1 MNYLPL
7 LTDDEVRYIC
17 SVIPYEYTI
26 AYFTQNPKKL
36 AKIRPGFR
44 AKAISKSDSV
54 QLLFNYRNHD
64 FISYFI
70 EKHISDW
77 LFQIKEDITER
88 LNDGDSKELAVIHTL
103 PFCFFSDDV
112 RLYYKLI
119 NEEHS
124 EEHIAFMSAAVKAI
138 KEATSEQEN
147 LIDQLKTKDLDI
159 KKLQD
164 EIESAKIELERNK
177 GKLNQQ
183 LYEIETLQV
192 GIADLKKLRITI
204 EKSEHRIISLEDSIR
219 KHKGTIKKLKVE
231 LSGVNSNKQKL
242 KEQIKVELEK
252 LQAIK
257 FAEHHSVS
265 AKPKCPCDIDEFKEF
280 LDYNLKNLG
289 VAANSEYYPLL
300 KDHLSEILF
309 QGIPILVNRVTG
321 IELIKCVANTIIGK
335 SNVKTLVWG
344 NAVSAIEANQF
355 LSSGNR
361 IVCLDNFIGNFNE
374 TELIPLFDMHKDK
387 IVFLT
392 VPYDGTVC
400 YVAREFMHYCH
411 YLNLNRIT
419 AMSGDATLTED
430 PSKIDEIEYIPQ
442 QKPTD
447 RNYSNL
453 GRDILRELGFSQI
466 LTEQKSAVI
475 SNEQCLC
482 RLLAFDI
489 LPYCVDVLKVA
500 PFNTSER
507 LVNYAGDSGRCQ
519 YKKLFKEWFM

>member
-7 LTDDEVRYIC
+7 LADDEVHYIC
-17 SVIPYEYTI
+17 SIISYEHTI
-26 AYFTQNPKKL
+26 AYFTQNPKEL

-44 AKAISKSDSV
+44 AKAISKSDAS
-54 QLLFNYRNHD
+54 QLLFNYHNRD

-77 LFQIKEDITER
+77 LSQIKEHITER

-103 PFCFFSDDV
+103 PFCFFSDNV
-112 RLYYKLI
+112 GLYYKLI

-164 EIESAKIELERNK
+164 EIESVKIELERNK
-177 GKLNQQ
+177 GKITQQ
-183 LYEIETLQV
+183 LDEIETLKL
-192 GIADLKKLRITI
+192 GIVDLKELRITF
-204 EKSEHRIISLEDSIR
+204 EKSEHRIISLEESIR
-219 KHKGTIKKLKVE
+219 KHKDIIKKLRVR
-231 LSGVNSNKQKL
+231 LSDANSNKQKL

-252 LQAIK
+252 SQATK
-257 FAEHHSVS
+257 FAEHHPGAV
-265 AKPKCPCDIDEFKEF
+265 KPKCPSDIDEFKEY
-280 LDYNLKNLG
+280 LDYNLENLG
-289 VAANSEYYPLL
+289 VDANSEYYPLL

-309 QGIPILVNRVTG
+309 QGIPILVNRVIGT
-321 IELIKCVANTIIGK
+321 ELIKCVANTIIGK
-335 SNVKTLVWG
+335 SRVKTFVFS
-344 NAVSAIEANQF
+344 NTISAAEINQF

-374 TELIPLFDMHKDK
+374 TELIPIFDRHKDK

-392 VPYDGTVC
+392 VPYDRTIY
-400 YVAREFMHYCH
+400 YVSREFMLYCQ

-419 AMSGDATLTED
+419 VLSGDVALTED
-430 PSKIDEIEYIPQ
+430 PSRIDEVEFIPQ
-442 QKPTD
+442 RKPPD
-447 RNYSNL
+447 RNYSNI
-453 GRDILRELGFSQI
+453 GREIMRELEFSQVLI
-466 LTEQKSAVI
+466 EKKSAVM
-475 SNEQCLC
+475 SNEQDLC

-489 LPYCVDVLKVA
+489 LPYCVDVLRVA
-500 PFNTSER
+500 PFNISER
-507 LVNYAGDSGRCQ
+507 LVRYAGDAGRCQ
-519 YKKLFKEWFM
+519 YKKLLKEWFM

>member
-17 SVIPYEYTI
+17 SVISYEHTI
-26 AYFTQNPKKL
+26 AYFTQNPKEL

-44 AKAISKSDSV
+44 AKTISKSDTN
-54 QLLFNYRNHD
+54 QLLFNYRSGD
-64 FISYFI
+64 FISCFI

-77 LFQIKEDITER
+77 LSQIKEHITER
-88 LNDGDSKELAVIHTL
+88 MDNGDSKELAVIHTL
-103 PFCFFSDDV
+103 PFCFFADNV
-112 RLYYKLI
+112 GLYYKLI
-119 NEEHS
+119 SEEHS
-124 EEHIAFMSAAVKAI
+124 EEHIAFLSAAVKTI
-138 KEATSEQEN
+138 KEATLEQES
-147 LIDQLKTKDLDI
+147 LIEQLKTKDLDI
-159 KKLQD
+159 KKLQV
-164 EIESAKIELERNK
+164 ELESAKTESERTK
-177 GKLNQQ
+177 VKLNQQ
-183 LYEIETLQV
+183 LYEIEALQF
-192 GIADLKKLRITI
+192 GIADLKELRITI
-204 EKSEHRIISLEDSIR
+204 EKSEHRIISLENSIQ
-219 KHKGTIKKLKVE
+219 KHKGTIKKLRVK
-231 LSGVNSNKQKL
+231 LSDTNSSRQKL
-242 KEQIKVELEK
+242 KEQIKVGLEK
-252 LQAIK
+252 LQATK
-257 FAEHHSVS
+257 LAEHHSGA
-265 AKPKCPCDIDEFKEF
+265 AKPKCPFDIDEFKEF
-280 LDYNLKNLG
+280 LGYNLKNLG
-289 VAANSEYYPLL
+289 VATNSEYYPLL

-321 IELIKCVANTIIGK
+321 IELIKCVANTIIEK
-335 SNVKTLVWG
+335 SNVKTLVFS
-344 NAVSAIEANQF
+344 NAVSAIEVNQF

-392 VPYDGTVC
+392 VPYDRTV
-400 YVAREFMHYCH
+400 YLVAREFIHYCQ

-419 AMSGDATLTED
+419 ALSGDATLTED

-442 QKPTD
+442 RKPPD

-453 GRDILRELGFSQI
+453 GREILRELGFSQI

-475 SNEQCLC
+475 SNEQGLC

-507 LVNYAGDSGRCQ
+507 LVKYAGDSGRCQ